1 MNVPV
6 KLGVF
11 ALVLVGTFSA
21 GVALGAA
28 VPEIASHDARVTIV
42 HRTGNSHAT
51 DEDVL
56 AP

>member
-1 MNVPV
+1 MNAPV

-11 ALVLVGTFSA
+11 ALLLVGTFSA

-42 HRTGNSHAT
+42 HRTGESHAS
-51 DEDVL
+51 DQDGL